1 MKFAIIL
8 FLVAALG
15 SSDILVSSQHQ
26 PSPAIKIK
34 KAGHWVNLR
43 GSLVRQALLK
53 EAINS
58 PDSAD
63 FHLGFDQ
70 QQQLSNERPR
80 TAGVCHFL
88 S

>member
-1 MKFAIIL
+1 MKFTIIL

-15 SSDILVSSQHQ
+15 SSDILVSSQHH

-43 GSLVRQALLK
+43 GSLERRALLK

-58 PDSAD
+58 PDSVD
-63 FHLGFDQ
+63 FHLGVEQ

-80 TAGVCHFL
+80 TPGFCFF